1 LAPLAETRRSLVKTV
16 YSTKLNDFLYL
27 LDLKP
32 FGIEAFISSYVLV
45 GDRVAIVET
54 GPTTCVENLLHGLS
68 EIRVDVSDVDYVAVS
83 HIHIDHA
90 GGAGTLLRHL
100 PKAKLIVHAKGVP
113 HVVRPETLWK
123 QTKLVLGE
131 IADMYGEF
139 QPVPE
144 ERVITAKDEMIVD
157 LGKGI
162 ELEVL
167 ETPGHASHELSF
179 YNKNSKGIFPGDTAG
194 IYAKK
199 FDVVMPTA
207 PAPFHLEMA
216 LASIQRLIKLKPKKL
231 YYSHFGQVDE
241 AVRRLEAYIDQLR
254 LWAKIV
260 REEMERGKDAKA
272 IYQRILKEDACMR
285 LMAEFIQ
292 NHIILKR
299 GVIMQNIHG
308 FMEYFE
314 RSFGTESSSKIHT

>member
-1 LAPLAETRRSLVKTV
+1 VKTV
-16 YSTKLNDFLYL
+16 YSTKLNDSLYL

-32 FGIEAFISSYVLV
+32 FGIEAFISSYVV
-45 GDRVAIVET
+45 IGDVVAIVET
-54 GPTTCVENLLHGLS
+54 GPTICVENLLRGLS
-68 EIRVDVSDVDYVAVS
+68 ETGVKVADVDYVAVS

-90 GGAGTLLRHL
+90 GGAGTLLNHL
-100 PKAKLIVHAKGVP
+100 PNAKLIVHVKGAP
-113 HVVRPETLWK
+113 HMVQPETLWK

-131 IADMYGEF
+131 IADMYGEI

-144 ERVITAKDEMIVD
+144 ERIITAKDGMAVN

-179 YNKNSKGIFPGDTAG
+179 YEKNNKGIFTGDTAG
-194 IYAKK
+194 IYARK

-216 LASIQRLIKLKPKKL
+216 LASIQRLIKLKPEKL
-231 YYSHFGQVDE
+231 YYSHFGQVSE
-241 AVRRLEAYIDQLR
+241 AVKRLEAYMDQLR
-254 LWAKIV
+254 LWAGIV

-272 IYQRILKEDACMR
+272 IYQRILVEDACMR
-285 LMAEFIQ
+285 PMAEFIQ

-299 GVIMQNIHG
+299 GVIMQNIYG
-308 FMEYFE
+308 FIEYLKKG
-314 RSFGTESSSKIHT
+314 FGTEPSSKTHT

>member
-1 LAPLAETRRSLVKTV
+1 M

-32 FGIEAFISSYVLV
+32 FGIEAFISSYVLI

-54 GPTTCVENLLHGLS
+54 GPTACVENLLHGLS
-68 EIRVDVSDVDYVAVS
+68 ETGVSVADVDYVAVS

-90 GGAGTLLRHL
+90 GGAGTLLSYL
-100 PKAKLIVHAKGVP
+100 PNTKLIVHAKGAP
-113 HVVRPETLWK
+113 HMIRPETLWK
-123 QTKLVLGE
+123 QTRLVLGE
-131 IADMYGEF
+131 IADMYGEI

-144 ERVITAKDEMIVD
+144 ERIITAKDKMIVN

-162 ELEVL
+162 ELKVL

-179 YNKNSKGIFPGDTAG
+179 YEKNSKGVFPGDTAG

-216 LASIQRLIKLKPKKL
+216 LASIQRLIKLKPEKL

-241 AVRRLEAYIDQLR
+241 AVRRLKAYMDQLR

-260 REEMERGKDAKA
+260 REEMEHGKDAKA
-272 IYQRILKEDACMR
+272 IYQRILAEDACMGP
-285 LMAEFIQ
+285 MAEFIQ

-299 GVIMQNIHG
+299 GVIMQNIYG
-308 FMEYFE
+308 FMEYLK
-314 RSFGTESSSKIHT
+314 RGFGTESSSKTHT

>member
-1 LAPLAETRRSLVKTV
+1 
-16 YSTKLNDFLYL
+16 
-27 LDLKP
+27 
-32 FGIEAFISSYVLV
+32 VLI

-54 GPTTCVENLLHGLS
+54 GPTACVENLLRGLS
-68 EIRVDVSDVDYVAVS
+68 EIGLKVAEVDYVAVS

-100 PKAKLIVHAKGVP
+100 PNAKLIVHAKGVP
-113 HVVRPETLWK
+113 HMVRPETLWK

-131 IADMYGEF
+131 IADMYGEV

-144 ERVITAKDEMIVD
+144 DRVITAKDEMIVD
-157 LGKGI
+157 LGKSIG
-162 ELEVL
+162 LEVL

-179 YNKNSKGIFPGDTAG
+179 YEKNSKGVFSGDTAG

-199 FDVVMPTA
+199 FDAVMPTA

-216 LASIQRLIKLKPKKL
+216 LASIQRLIKLKPEKL

-241 AVRRLEAYIDQLR
+241 AVKRLEAYMNQLR

-272 IYQRILKEDACMR
+272 IYQRILVEDPCMR
-285 LMAEFIQ
+285 PMAEFIQ
-292 NHIILKR
+292 DHIILKR
-299 GVIMQNIHG
+299 GVIMQNIYG
-308 FMEYFE
+308 FIEYFKKG
-314 RSFGTESSSKIHT
+314 FGVESNSKTRT